1 MQRTWLFKESH
12 RTASGLQ
19 VGTCAQ
25 ESQKDFKNTATSS
38 EPSFLPVPDVL
49 TPTPFHNK
57 EDGSGIS
64 SLQGGG
70 KDIWMLKGVICIFQV
85 TLFQV
90 SIEIPVPRFVMDSFS
105 KVIAL

>member
-1 MQRTWLFKESH
+1 ML
-12 RTASGLQ
+12 
-19 VGTCAQ
+19 
-25 ESQKDFKNTATSS
+25 
-38 EPSFLPVPDVL
+38 DVL

-57 EDGSGIS
+57 EYGSGIS
-64 SLQGGG
+64 SLQGGD

-90 SIEIPVPRFVMDSFS
+90 TIQIPVSRFVMVIFS